1 MPLKLPQT
9 CSESVCF
16 LSSLKCSNQEISA
29 LEIQTFFPF
38 LWREGKSY
46 NGELF
51 LLCTILIWLSCIL
64 LIIQIIFLY
73 PWVFGFISMHVHFGK
88 KIKWVIEV
96 HFEKLKH
103 NYGPNSLLTLVMHLN
118 LMFGSKD
125 SVCLFDYVLTRKTC
139 LFYLN
144 SIVLRILWKKRWK
157 CKFIIGK
164 RTDTVCSFVHLFIHS
179 FIQCLRTD
187 HVPGIVLGL
196 GISNAQSP
204 CPFRFYIVERRRTAY
219 EEINI

>member
-1 MPLKLPQT
+1 MCLGL
-9 CSESVCF
+9 
-16 LSSLKCSNQEISA
+16 
-29 LEIQTFFPF
+29 
-38 LWREGKSY
+38 R
-46 NGELF
+46 
-51 LLCTILIWLSCIL
+51 LCMCIL
-64 LIIQIIFLY
+64 
-73 PWVFGFISMHVHFGK
+73 K
-88 KIKWVIEV
+88 NIKWVIEV

-103 NYGPNSLLTLVMHLN
+103 NYGPNSLLALVMHLN

-125 SVCLFDYVLTRKTC
+125 CVCLFDYVLTRKTC

-179 FIQCLRTD
+179 FIWCLRTD
-187 HVPGIVLGL
+187 HVLGIVLGL

-204 CPFRFYIVERRRTAY
+204 SLFRFYIVERRRTGY
-219 EEINI
+219 EEINIQWKSHTHTHTRQGKGIKNSLVICDIE